1 MIQVPNNK
9 KIYHNNR
16 CSKSRQCLSLLSNAE
31 VEVIDYIKNPLSF
44 EELSS
49 LISKIGIQP
58 AELIRT
64 NEAIWKENFRGKK
77 MNDEEYISAMI
88 KYPKI
93 MERPIV
99 ETTERALVCRPPELV
114 LDLI

>member
-1 MIQVPNNK
+1 M

-64 NEAIWKENFRGKK
+64 SEAIWKENFRGKK

>member
-1 MIQVPNNK
+1 M
-9 KIYHNNR
+9 
-16 CSKSRQCLSLLSNAE
+16 SK
-31 VEVIDYIKNPLSF
+31 
-44 EELSS
+44 LSS

-77 MNDEEYISAMI
+77 MNDEEYISEMI

>member
-1 MIQVPNNK
+1 M

-16 CSKSRQCLSLLSNAE
+16 CSKSRQCLSLLSNSN
-31 VEVIDYIKNPLSF
+31 VEVIDYIKNPLTF
-44 EELSS
+44 DEISS

-64 NEAIWKENFRGKK
+64 NEAIWKEKFKGKK
-77 MNDEEYISAMI
+77 MSDIEYISAMI
-88 KYPKI
+88 EHPKL

-99 ETTERALVCRPPELV
+99 ETAEKALVFRPPELA
-114 LDLI
+114 LQLI

>member
-1 MIQVPNNK
+1 M

-16 CSKSRQCLSLLSNAE
+16 CSKSRQCLSLLSNSN
-31 VEVIDYIKNPLSF
+31 VEVIDYIKNPLTF
-44 EELSS
+44 DELSS

-64 NEAIWKENFRGKK
+64 NEAIWKEKFKGKK
-77 MNDEEYISAMI
+77 MSNKEYISAMI
-88 KYPKI
+88 EYPKL

-99 ETTERALVCRPPELV
+99 ETAEKALVCRPPELA
-114 LDLI
+114 LELL

>member
-1 MIQVPNNK
+1 M

-49 LISKIGIQP
+49 LIPKIGIQP

-77 MNDEEYISAMI
+77 MNDEEYISEMI

-99 ETTERALVCRPPELV
+99 ETTERALVFRPPELV

>member
-1 MIQVPNNK
+1 MIQVPNK
-9 KIYHNNR
+9 MKIYHNNR

-49 LISKIGIQP
+49 LISKIGIHP

-99 ETTERALVCRPPELV
+99 ETTGRALVCRPPELV

>member
-1 MIQVPNNK
+1 
-9 KIYHNNR
+9 
-16 CSKSRQCLSLLSNAE
+16 
-31 VEVIDYIKNPLSF
+31 
-44 EELSS
+44 
-49 LISKIGIQP
+49 
-58 AELIRT
+58 
-64 NEAIWKENFRGKK
+64 

>member
-1 MIQVPNNK
+1 M

-99 ETTERALVCRPPELV
+99 ETTERALVFRPPELV

>member
-1 MIQVPNNK
+1 M

-99 ETTERALVCRPPELV
+99 ETTERALVFRPPKLV

>member
-1 MIQVPNNK
+1 VPNK
-9 KIYHNNR
+9 MKIYHNNR
-16 CSKSRQCLSLLSNAE
+16 CSKSRQCLSLLSNAK

-44 EELSS
+44 EELSL

-64 NEAIWKENFRGKK
+64 NEAIWKENFRGKE
-77 MNDEEYISAMI
+77 MNDQEYILAMI

-93 MERPIV
+93 MQRPIV
-99 ETTERALVCRPPELV
+99 ETTEKALVCIPPELV
-114 LDLI
+114 TDFI